1 MDEIYSIHE
10 NNDFQEKYKI
20 IKFFQDVRNSKLF
33 DNGEERTLSGSY
45 NSKGFTYR
53 LEYFAAQC

>member
-1 MDEIYSIHE
+1 MKET
-10 NNDFQEKYKI
+10 
-20 IKFFQDVRNSKLF
+20 RNYLI

-53 LEYFAAQC
+53 EYWENGKRIK